1 MAVRY
6 KKLIH
11 FIIDEDISY
20 QDLMR
25 MSNIFA
31 NIITKLHTGQY
42 IAKESGRHMYDLH
55 CKPTDIMEF
64 KAEEQSK

>member
-6 KKLIH
+6 KKLLH
-11 FIIDEDISY
+11 FIIDEYISY

-42 IAKESGRHMYDLH
+42 IAKESGRHM
-55 CKPTDIMEF
+55 
-64 KAEEQSK
+64 